1 MLLTPHSKSIQW
13 LLYSYSAKCICSM
26 PTGTAMEV
34 CCFFLFFFPRHS
46 LDSFTADFFF
56 PNGKL
61 SATEVFKVE
70 GAILGKTGRNP
81 GKDFFLI

>member
-13 LLYSYSAKCICSM
+13 LLYSYSAKCMCSM

-34 CCFFLFFFPRHS
+34 CCFFFSFFQGTVWVHS
-46 LDSFTADFFF
+46 LQIFFF

-81 GKDFFLI
+81 GKDFFFI